1 MTFNFPYYSFQI
13 LGFENSVACPSTLSI
28 VWVRNANNSLP
39 LILPTPQNGAMTME
53 WTTRLERSGIAR
65 ERMARWW
72 AAPVLEME
80 KENSSVILVR
90 CHRSFLVPFEHSRFS
105 LLGCNS
111 HPWKWLT
118 LDLEEWTVGLLI
130 FWFGKAETGFK
141 NEPRFNVIVGH
152 FSTSLTGVF
161 WL

>member
-1 MTFNFPYYSFQI
+1 MKLLWWNKLVLKMSKKMLSCKDNI
-13 LGFENSVACPSTLSI
+13 LKSKQKSGLSEESWPSTYTPSRYWALKIRWHVPVHSI
-28 VWVRNANNSLP
+28 VWVRNANNSLL

-72 AAPVLEME
+72 AARVSEME

-90 CHRSFLVPFEHSRFS
+90 CHRSFLLPFEHSCFS

-118 LDLEEWTVGLLI
+118 LDLED
-130 FWFGKAETGFK
+130 
-141 NEPRFNVIVGH
+141 
-152 FSTSLTGVF
+152 
-161 WL
+161 